1 MFINH
6 QMFVLTTETIPNTH
20 KRIIMG
26 KVNSVQIDFIQNL
39 QLEGKKRIP
48 V

>member
-20 KRIIMG
+20 KRIMG